1 MSTSTG
7 IPRGWTVSPLG
18 DVVEPSGTRNPKR
31 EGDGSFQYVDV
42 DALDN
47 TRQVITNPKTLAK
60 ADAPSRARML
70 IKDGDVLFCLV
81 RPYLKNI
88 AIVPLELDGEVAS
101 TAYSVLR
108 PRSGLD
114 SQFLFYQLQQE
125 SFIHAIPTYGNSPPS
140 ARDDEFL
147 QMPVRFSPPLEQHR
161 IVAKIEELFSD
172 LDAGVAALTRVRAK
186 LKRYRASVL
195 KAAVEGRLTAAWRAA
210 HPDVEPAEKL
220 LERILTERRAKWEA
234 EQLRKYAEKGKE
246 PPKGWKAKYKG
257 PFEPDSKVCRP
268 LPAGWT
274 WATVDACAWEV
285 TVGHVGPMKEK
296 YEDVGFPFLR
306 SQNVRPLRF
315 DPLGLKFI
323 PADFHAALAKS
334 RLMGGELLVVRS
346 GNVGEACVYPTDAGE
361 ANCAD
366 LVITR
371 PLKGIVA
378 QYLAVFVASP
388 TGIRSVLGKRTGSAL
403 PHFNVGAM
411 ACSPIPIPPFAEQ
424 TEIVAEVDRRLS
436 VVDAVETE
444 VEHAL
449 QRAGRL
455 RQSILKRAFE
465 GGLLPQ
471 DPSDEPA
478 EELLENLRAEDGKA
492 PAKPAAKKRLAR
504 SATTLADKK
513 PARKATVRC
522 GKGHADG

>member
-1 MSTSTG
+1 MSDTVLPTG
-7 IPRGWTVSPLG
+7 WRSATLG
-18 DVVEPSGTRNPKR
+18 DLAAPVSHAITDGPFGSNLKSEHYTESGPRVIRLQNIGDSVFLDARAHIAPEHFEILRKHEAGGGDLVVAMLGERLPRACLVPPYLGPAIVKADCARVRLNREIVNPKYINWWLNSS
-31 EGDGSFQYVDV
+31 GVQ
-42 DALDN
+42 
-47 TRQVITNPKTLAK
+47 
-60 ADAPSRARML
+60 SRTTAML
-70 IKDGDVLFCLV
+70 KGVG
-81 RPYLKNI
+81 RPRINL
-88 AIVPLELDGEVAS
+88 
-101 TAYSVLR
+101 SVLR
-108 PRSGLD
+108 RVAVSL
-114 SQFLFYQLQQE
+114 
-125 SFIHAIPTYGNSPPS
+125 PPI
-140 ARDDEFL
+140 A
-147 QMPVRFSPPLEQHR
+147 EQYR

-172 LDAGVAALTRVRAK
+172 LDAGVAALTRVRVK

-195 KAAVEGRLTAAWRAA
+195 KAAVEGRLTASWRAA
-210 HPDVEPAEKL
+210 HPDVEPAENL
-220 LERILTERRAKWEA
+220 LDRILTERRAKWEA

-246 PPKGWKAKYKG
+246 LPNGWKAKYKG
-257 PFEPDSKVCRP
+257 PFEPDLKVCPP

-296 YEDVGFPFLR
+296 YENVGFPFLR

-323 PADFHAALAKS
+323 PADFHAALVKS

-371 PLKGIVA
+371 PLKEIVA
-378 QYLAVFVASP
+378 QYLAVFVVSP

-411 ACSPIPIPPFAEQ
+411 ARSPIPIPPFAEQ

-436 VVDAVETE
+436 VVDAVEAE

-465 GGLLPQ
+465 GGLLG
-471 DPSDEPA
+471 
-478 EELLENLRAEDGKA
+478 R
-492 PAKPAAKKRLAR
+492 
-504 SATTLADKK
+504 T
-513 PARKATVRC
+513 
-522 GKGHADG
+522 